1 MKIPNYAAREVFT
14 KLIKSAEQV
23 KGGSTFL
30 FRGKCPLCNDH
41 KKRMYL
47 KEYPSHHLVY
57 CHNCGYSHQLQVFI
71 KENFPD
77 ELSFLR
83 SFILD
88 SIRTGVAFKDE
99 KFKKE
104 KTQTDEYRDSILTTY
119 MDNVAF
125 SIMNEQKIE
134 CLETYRQKCISYVT
148 DRRIP
153 KDVYKDFFCV
163 TKGVLAGYIGIPF
176 FNETKDKLLH
186 IQGRLVIANKNA
198 KQQKY
203 LFLKDAENG
212 VEIENKEIW
221 GSWRVN
227 AATDEVVICEGT
239 LDAAAFETGIATCG
253 ATISD
258 SFINSLRLKYK
269 SRIWCV
275 DNYWHD
281 EAGRDLTN
289 RLLAM
294 GERCFIIPKS
304 IVDCKDAN
312 DLIVKIFKE
321 QSYIPKNFIKEN
333 IYYDKI
339 GKIKLN
345 LLKG

>member
-14 KLIKSAEQV
+14 KLIQSVEQV
-23 KGGSTFL
+23 KGGSSFL

-41 KKRMYL
+41 KKRLYL

-88 SIRTGVAFKDE
+88 SIRTGVAFKE
-99 KFKKE
+99 EIYKKQ
-104 KTQTDEYRDSILTTY
+104 KTQTDEYKDSVLTTY
-119 MDNVAF
+119 MSKVAF
-125 SIMNEQKIE
+125 SIVTPQPIE
-134 CLETYRQKCISYVT
+134 CLETYRQKCIAYVT
-148 DRRIP
+148 KRRIP
-153 KDVYKDFFCV
+153 ENVYKDFFCV

-176 FNETKDKLLH
+176 FNEAKDKLLH
-186 IQGRLVIANKNA
+186 IQGRLVIANKKA

-203 LFLKDAENG
+203 LFLKDSENG
-212 VEIENKEIW
+212 VEIENKEVW

-227 AATDEVVICEGT
+227 PETDEVVICEGT

-269 SRIWCV
+269 KRVWCV
-275 DNYWHD
+275 DNYWSD
-281 EAGRDLTN
+281 AAGRDLTN
-289 RLLAM
+289 RLLNM
-294 GERCFIIPKS
+294 GEDCFVIPKNLP
-304 IVDCKDAN
+304 DCKDAN
-312 DLIVKIFKE
+312 DIITKTFKDVL
-321 QSYIPKNFIKEN
+321 YIPSDFIQKN
-333 IYYDKI
+333 IYSGII
-339 GKIKLN
+339 GLTR
-345 LLKG
+345 LKVMKG